1 MLCGIQPMRKRF
13 ALLTLGGVLTSL
25 VVFLPRSLS
34 DAPPQDSEFVYARI
48 RYHMTANAFFMREAP
63 WHHDYPYG
71 DEALPTILGEV
82 SRVKTGSTSY
92 KIVDIDS
99 PELFHYPF
107 AYLSEPGYIDLNPK
121 DVVNLR
127 EYLDRGGFLFVD
139 DFRTADFSRQAG
151 GGPEDDIGHFR
162 RELKKMY
169 PDRDFVRLDLS
180 DPIFNVFYRIK
191 SLDMMPP
198 YIFPGQHPVEFL
210 GLRDAHENLQMVLD
224 NNNDISEFFEWIDEG
239 RMSMHD
245 AATALQFGI
254 NYVIYAMTR

>member
-1 MLCGIQPMRKRF
+1 MRKRF

-48 RYHMTANAFFMREAP
+48 RYDMTANAFFRREAP
-63 WHHDYPYG
+63 WHDDYHDG

-99 PELFHYPF
+99 PELFRYPF

-127 EYLDRGGFLFVD
+127 EYLDRGGFLFVV
-139 DFRTADFSRQAG
+139 DFSTSDFSRLTG
-151 GGPEDDIGHFR
+151 GGPEDDIGHFSID
-162 RELKKMY
+162 LKKMN
-169 PDRDFVRLDLS
+169 PE
-180 DPIFNVFYRIK
+180 
-191 SLDMMPP
+191 
-198 YIFPGQHPVEFL
+198 Q
-210 GLRDAHENLQMVLD
+210 
-224 NNNDISEFFEWIDEG
+224 
-239 RMSMHD
+239 
-245 AATALQFGI
+245 
-254 NYVIYAMTR
+254 